1 MQHIWIEIRH
11 ASKTNPDDAGEIAE
25 AQFEVVKGEVVVTGM
40 DGRPIGKR
48 KIENGDPEQT
58 AKRVLREGRPK
69 RDFWRRLPLTDRGI
83 Y

>member
-25 AQFEVVKGEVVVTGM
+25 VQFEVVKGEVVVTGM
-40 DGRPIGKR
+40 DGRPIGRR
-48 KIENGDPEQT
+48 KIENNDPVRT
-58 AKRVLREGRPK
+58 AKRLLREGRPK
-69 RDFWRRLPLTDRGI
+69 RDFWRKLPTTESGF